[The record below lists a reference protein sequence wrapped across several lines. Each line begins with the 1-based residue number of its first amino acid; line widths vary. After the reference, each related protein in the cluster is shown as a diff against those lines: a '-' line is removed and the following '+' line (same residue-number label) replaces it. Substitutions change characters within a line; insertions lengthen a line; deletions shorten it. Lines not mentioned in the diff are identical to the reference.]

1 MTIYD
6 RLKQFISKEMT
17 MSHVYQPVMLIR
29 LLRQGGRATVR
40 EIAADILIRDQSQLE
55 YYDEIVKK
63 MPGKVL
69 TQNRAITERVEK
81 GYTLRG
87 FDALTVSQVGELIQ
101 ACEQRIEDYE
111 HKRQGNQW
119 THRRRNRRPV
129 PGSIRFEVLKRAQD
143 RCELCGISAREKAL
157 EVDHIIPKNLGGIDD
172 IENYQAL
179 CFTCNAQ
186 KRDTDSTD
194 FRNLAAIY
202 EAREPSC
209 LFCDIPTRESMRIIS
224 ENALAY
230 VVRDAFPVT
239 PFHTLVIPKRHVR
252 DFFGLAQAEL
262 NSINMLLGDQREK
275 LLAVDTSIAGFNIG
289 ANCDEV
295 AGQTIFHCHIHL
307 IPRRR
312 GDVDVPRGG
321 VRNVIPGKGVY

>member
-1 MTIYD
+1 MSVYD
-6 RLKQFISKEMT
+6 RLKNFILKEMT

-29 LLRQGGRATVR
+29 LLKNRGRGTAR
-40 EIAADILIRDQSQLE
+40 EIAADILSRDQSQLE

-69 TQNRAITERVEK
+69 TQNREITEKNDKDYV
-81 GYTLRG
+81 LRG
-87 FDALTVSQVGELIQ
+87 FEELTDQQVDELIQ
-101 ACEQRIEDYE
+101 ACERRIEVYDG
-111 HKRQGNQW
+111 KRQGEQW

-129 PGSIRFEVLKRAQD
+129 SGSIRYEVLKRAQD

-157 EVDHIIPKNLGGIDD
+157 EVDHIVPKNLGGIDD
-172 IENYQAL
+172 IANYQAL

-186 KRDTDSTD
+186 KRDTDNTD
-194 FRNLAAIY
+194 FRDLFAIY

-209 LFCDIPTRESMRIIS
+209 LFCDIPIHESMRVIA
-224 ENALAY
+224 ENTLAY
-230 VVRDAFPVT
+230 AIRDAFPVT
-239 PFHTLVIPKRHVR
+239 PLHTLVIPKRHVR
-252 DFFGLAQAEL
+252 DFFGLTQAEL
-262 NSINMLLGDQREK
+262 NSINALLSDQREK
-275 LLAVDTSIAGFNIG
+275 LLAIDKSIAGFNIG

>member
-1 MTIYD
+1 MSIYD
-6 RLKQFISKEMT
+6 RLKKFIAKEMT
-17 MSHVYQPVMLIR
+17 MSHVYQPVMLMR

-40 EIAADILIRDQSQLE
+40 EIAADILSRDQSQLE

-69 TQNRAITERVEK
+69 TQNREITDRDEN
-81 GYTLRG
+81 GYALRG
-87 FDALTVSQVGELIQ
+87 FDSLSVSQVSELIQ
-101 ACEQRIEDYE
+101 VCEQRIEDYE
-111 HKRQGNQW
+111 GKRQGNQW

-129 PGSIRFEVLKRAQD
+129 AGSIRYEVLKRAQD

-157 EVDHIIPKNLGGIDD
+157 EVDHIVPKNFGGIDD
-172 IENYQAL
+172 IANYQAL

-186 KRDTDSTD
+186 KRDTDNTD
-194 FRNLAAIY
+194 FRDLGKIY
-202 EAREPSC
+202 EEREVDC
-209 LFCDIPTRESMRIIS
+209 LFCDIPTRESMRVIS
-224 ENALAY
+224 ENTMAY

-239 PFHTLVIPKRHVR
+239 PLHTLVIPKRHVR
-252 DFFGLAQAEL
+252 DFFGLTQAEL
-262 NSINMLLGDQREK
+262 NAINALLCDQRDK
-275 LLAVDTSIAGFNIG
+275 LLTIDKSISGFNIG

-312 GDVDVPRGG
+312 GDVDAPRGG
-321 VRNVIPGKGVY
+321 VRNVIPGKGMY